1 MAVMILKD
9 WMLLKFINYDHEKF
23 IYLKNRW
30 QPLQITF
37 DDINIRFYIKGIDD
51 HEKYIRCWIC
61 LFLLSFI
68 PQQKYWF
75 FRIDSFEYKVI
86 FVMFIWGENLSI
98 L

>member
-9 WMLLKFINYDHEKF
+9 WMLLNFLNYDNQKF

-37 DDINIRFYIKGIDD
+37 DNINIRFYIKGIDD
-51 HEKYIRCWIC
+51 HENYIRCWIC

-68 PQQKYWF
+68 PQQN
-75 FRIDSFEYKVI
+75 IDSFV
-86 FVMFIWGENLSI
+86 
-98 L
+98 